1 MELKEENML
10 GNTLKLIRIS
20 NNMSYSFVSKELN
33 LKISLIKDIEAD
45 KTKLS
50 LNTLN
55 MFSDFYQIPV
65 SKILLLNDFQ
75 ERFLISEDR
84 MIEDIKTYYEIK
96 REQDNIITKV
106 KVR

>member
-1 MELKEENML
+1 ML

>member
-1 MELKEENML
+1 ML

-20 NNMSYSFVSKELN
+20 NNMSYSFVAKELN